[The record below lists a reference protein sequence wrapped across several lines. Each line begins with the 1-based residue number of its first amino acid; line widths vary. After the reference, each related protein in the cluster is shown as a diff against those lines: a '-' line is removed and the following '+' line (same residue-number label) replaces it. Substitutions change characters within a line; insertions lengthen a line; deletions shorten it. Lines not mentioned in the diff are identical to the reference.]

1 MPNSGTHIALGPFVL
16 GVDLS
21 SHCID
26 FAKVDENHNQVIWS
40 RCHLD
45 GKTAWDRTL
54 TIGNLRA
61 DGLTFDDVYLVAIE
75 APYGRGQAGT
85 QAILNRVVGAVA
97 AVLPPRLRTP
107 STCWI
112 VRPDE
117 WKNGLGLKVK
127 PTAQN
132 VARFLEPVNPWE
144 QIPDDQNARD
154 AACLALWARDVNAQ
168 GIAAALNPPTER
180 TAA

>member
-1 MPNSGTHIALGPFVL
+1 MNTTLGPFVL

-21 SHCID
+21 SHSID
-26 FAKVDENHNQVIWS
+26 FAKVDENHNTANWS
-40 RCHLD
+40 RCLLAGD
-45 GKTAWDRTL
+45 NAWTRTL

-61 DGLTFDDVYLVAIE
+61 DGVTFDDVYLVAIE
-75 APYGRGQAGT
+75 APYGRGQSGT
-85 QAILNRVVGAVA
+85 LAILNRVVGAIA

-117 WKNGLGLKVK
+117 WKNGLGLKAK
-127 PTAQN
+127 PTAED
-132 VARFLEPVNPWE
+132 VARLLEPASSWE

-154 AACLALWARDVNAQ
+154 AACLALWARDTNAK
-168 GIAAALNPPTER
+168 GIEQALRGDAAA
-180 TAA
+180 